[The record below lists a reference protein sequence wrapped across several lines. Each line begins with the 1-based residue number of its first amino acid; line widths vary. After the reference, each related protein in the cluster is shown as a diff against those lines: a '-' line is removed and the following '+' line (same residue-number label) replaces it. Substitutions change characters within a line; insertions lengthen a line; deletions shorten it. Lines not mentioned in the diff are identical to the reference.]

1 MFEIVNAANYPDLLE
16 SLFNKV
22 IHDGDDEMFHPH
34 PFTKDHISNII
45 KSKRDMYFMILVD
58 SNVSGYGLLRGW
70 DDGYSIPSLGIYI
83 EKSFRGRGLA
93 MQLMHH
99 MHLAAKLCKASSV
112 RLKVYKTNY
121 AAIKLYKSLDYKLQ
135 EYDQYQLIGLKDL
148 E

>member
-16 SLFNKV
+16 SLFKKV
-22 IHDGDDEMFHPH
+22 TDDEDDKMFHPH
-34 PFTKDHISNII
+34 PFTKNYISNII
-45 KSKRDMYFMILVD
+45 ESKRDMYFLMIVD
-58 SNVSGYGLLRGW
+58 GDVSGYGLLRGW
-70 DDGYSIPSLGIYI
+70 DDGYNIPSLGIYI
-83 EKSFRGRGLA
+83 SKSFRGRGLSI
-93 MQLMHH
+93 QLMHH

-121 AAIKLYKSLDYKLQ
+121 AAIKLYKSLDYKFQ